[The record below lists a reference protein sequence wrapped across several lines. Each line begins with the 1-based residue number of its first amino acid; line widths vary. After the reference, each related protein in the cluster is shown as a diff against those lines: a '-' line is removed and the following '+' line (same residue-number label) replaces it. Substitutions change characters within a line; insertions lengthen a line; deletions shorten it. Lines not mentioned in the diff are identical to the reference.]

1 MRPVSRLLCALLSL
15 LLLLSLTACAR
26 PLSADTI
33 SATRDRAMRSTVG
46 FDYYIDANGILRI
59 DPKQTVNPEY
69 AALDGASDI
78 AAAVNVPCWYGTC
91 FVRKDRTPVFPKT
104 LEMQQQAA
112 KGDWMSQF
120 RIDAR
125 TTLIDAWR
133 GKSIQYIGNSSTD
146 LTVPWML
153 TSDGVLYANT
163 EQIAD
168 SVAYVNGSAV
178 IHRDGTV
185 KYMRSANQWAAP
197 EPSSDWKNIVQ
208 VADLFQSGTLIG
220 LTADGALV
228 QYIYDADAYP
238 RTPVCDLSGTFTEL
252 LPDTGFGNTLFA
264 RCPDGTLKNVF
275 AASEDAVPQFSEKTP
290 YDQLIFNVDTGFW
303 LAVTPDGTVEYLPA
317 AGASEAAIAADKASC
332 AWILSRTDVQRLH
345 N

>member
-1 MRPVSRLLCALLSL
+1 MRRLLCTLLSL
-15 LLLLSLTACAR
+15 LLLLSLTACTQSR
-26 PLSADTI
+26 SADDI
-33 SATRDRAMRSTVG
+33 SATRDRAMRCTMG
-46 FDYYIDANGILRI
+46 FDYYIDTNGILRI
-59 DPKQTVNPEY
+59 DPKQTANPEY

-78 AAAVNVPCWYGTC
+78 FAATNVPCWYGTC
-91 FVRKDRTPVFPKT
+91 FVRRDHTLVFPKT

-112 KGDWMSQF
+112 KDDWMSQF
-120 RIDAR
+120 CIDAR
-125 TTLIDAWR
+125 TDLIDAWG

-185 KYMRSANQWAAP
+185 KYMRSANQWATP

-220 LTADGALV
+220 LTADGTLV
-228 QYIYDADAYP
+228 QESYDADAYP
-238 RTPVCDLSGTFTEL
+238 RIPVCDLSGTFTEL

-264 RCPDGTLKNVF
+264 RRLDGTLKIVF
-275 AASEDAVPQFSEKTP
+275 SASEDIVPQFNEKTP

-303 LAVTPDGTVEYLPA
+303 LAVTPDGAVEYLPA

-332 AWILSRTDVQRLH
+332 AWILSCTDIQRLH
-345 N
+345 P